1 MPQGGARASAI
12 VVLQPKMVRSRPMC
26 VEMYAEFF
34 AVALGVLE
42 TRPNSRIEIPV
53 FERDA
58 EFAEHAAVVDA
69 P

>member
-1 MPQGGARASAI
+1 
-12 VVLQPKMVRSRPMC
+12 MC